1 MLAAELDLSEERDF
15 EALTKRLAAM
25 VRDGQLIQN
34 RRSGYGV
41 AQKLDLI
48 PGVVLANP
56 DGYGFLRPDKGGG
69 EDLYLSPFEM
79 KKVLHG
85 DRALGSVIG
94 ADRRGRKQGAIVE
107 AEITDSPNQYR
118 GPIGRV
124 MAVLGERLTPSLV
137 VEMAIASHD
146 LPHEWPDPVLREAAD
161 VSPVVTALEAEGR
174 KDIRGMV

>member
-56 DGYGFLRPDKGGG
+56 DGYGFLRPDKSGC

-85 DRALGSVIG
+85 DRALGSAIG

-107 AEITDSPNQYR
+107 VLERRSPRLVGRMHQENGLMLVVPDDRRVHQDILIPPGQDRGATSGQIEVAELPDSPNQYR
-118 GPIGRV
+118 G
-124 MAVLGERLTPSLV
+124 T
-137 VEMAIASHD
+137 
-146 LPHEWPDPVLREAAD
+146 
-161 VSPVVTALEAEGR
+161 
-174 KDIRGMV
+174 